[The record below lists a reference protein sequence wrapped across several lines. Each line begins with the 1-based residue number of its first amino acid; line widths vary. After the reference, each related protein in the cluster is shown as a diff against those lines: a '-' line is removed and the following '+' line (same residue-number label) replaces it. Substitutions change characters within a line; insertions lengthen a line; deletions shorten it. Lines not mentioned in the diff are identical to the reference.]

1 MSHSNTIAFQKQ
13 FDNLEQ
19 QRETANLGMW
29 VFLGTELMFFGGVF
43 LAFTI
48 YRLMYP
54 RAFAEA
60 AGHLD
65 LLTGSINTFILLTS
79 SFLFSMA
86 ISTFQMRQRALTL
99 LLLGSA
105 TVLGLAFLGVK
116 GFEYLKDMRRGLFP
130 GPSFFYD
137 GPDRDQVQLFFVLY
151 FIATGLHALHLL
163 IGVFLTLVLMALV
176 MLSWVRPRHEL
187 AIGVFGLYW
196 HFVDLIWVFIFSLF
210 YLLGGGR

>member
-1 MSHSNTIAFQKQ
+1 VSHSNTIAFQKQ

-86 ISTFQMRQRALTL
+86 ISTFQMRQRALTF

-105 TVLGLAFLGVK
+105 IALGLP
-116 GFEYLKDMRRGLFP
+116 RG
-130 GPSFFYD
+130 
-137 GPDRDQVQLFFVLY
+137 
-151 FIATGLHALHLL
+151 
-163 IGVFLTLVLMALV
+163 
-176 MLSWVRPRHEL
+176 
-187 AIGVFGLYW
+187 
-196 HFVDLIWVFIFSLF
+196 
-210 YLLGGGR
+210 

>member
-1 MSHSNTIAFQKQ
+1 MNHSNTIAIQKQ

-86 ISTFQMRQRALTL
+86 ISAFEVRRRALTF
-99 LLLGSA
+99 LLLGFA
-105 TVLGLAFLGVK
+105 VMLGLAFLGIK
-116 GFEYLKDMRRGLFP
+116 GFEYLKDWHSGLFP

-137 GPDRDQVQLFFVLY
+137 RSNRDQVQLFFVLY

-163 IGVFLTLVLMALV
+163 IAVALTLALMALV
-176 MLSWVRPRHEL
+176 MLSWFRPRREV

-196 HFVDLIWVFIFSLF
+196 HFVDFIWVFIFSLF
-210 YLLGGGR
+210 YLLGDR

>member
-1 MSHSNTIAFQKQ
+1 MNRSNTIAIQKQ

-48 YRLMYP
+48 YRLTYP

-86 ISTFQMRQRALTL
+86 ISAFQMRQRALTL

-105 TVLGLAFLGVK
+105 IALGLAFLGVK
-116 GFEYLKDMRRGLFP
+116 GFEYLKDWHSGLFP
-130 GPSFFYD
+130 GPSFFHE

-151 FIATGLHALHLL
+151 FIATGLHALHLI
-163 IGVFLTLVLMALV
+163 IGVVLTLVLMALV
-176 MLSWVRPRHEL
+176 MLSWFRPRREV
-187 AIGVFGLYW
+187 AIGGFGLYW
-196 HFVDLIWVFIFSLF
+196 HFVDFIWVFIFSLF
-210 YLLGGGR
+210 YLLGNR